1 MLSNDIPSAGSCFLS
16 SNQMT
21 KQATADAAW
30 MSPPLIGSTSGLP
43 AGILNVVVGGASE
56 AEFKAQDVVQR
67 RARRSMMTLKE
78 LADALANIDEEAFA
92 SLLLEFELN
101 HDDGPKQVKMMI
113 IDALRF
119 SDQHGLR
126 ASRPP
131 LDEAD

>member
-1 MLSNDIPSAGSCFLS
+1 MR
-16 SNQMT
+16 
-21 KQATADAAW
+21 
-30 MSPPLIGSTSGLP
+30 STSGLA
-43 AGILNVVVGGASE
+43 AGILDVVVCAS
-56 AEFKAQDVVQR
+56 KA
-67 RARRSMMTLKE
+67 APFSGERRSRMTLKE
-78 LADALANIDEEAFA
+78 LADALENIDEEAFA
-92 SLLLEFELN
+92 SLLLEYELN

>member
-1 MLSNDIPSAGSCFLS
+1 M
-16 SNQMT
+16 
-21 KQATADAAW
+21 
-30 MSPPLIGSTSGLP
+30 GSTSGFP
-43 AGILNVVVGGASE
+43 AGILNVVVGGASV
-56 AEFKAQDVVQR
+56 ALKAQDVVQR

-78 LADALANIDEEAFA
+78 LADALENIDEEAFA
-92 SLLLEFELN
+92 SLLLEYELN

>member
-1 MLSNDIPSAGSCFLS
+1 MP
-16 SNQMT
+16 
-21 KQATADAAW
+21 AW
-30 MSPPLIGSTSGLP
+30 ISPPLIGSTSGLP
-43 AGILNVVVGGASE
+43 AGILIVVVGGARE

-78 LADALANIDEEAFA
+78 LADALENIDEEAFA

>member
-1 MLSNDIPSAGSCFLS
+1 MP
-16 SNQMT
+16 
-21 KQATADAAW
+21 AW

-43 AGILNVVVGGASE
+43 AGILIVVVGGASE

-78 LADALANIDEEAFA
+78 LADALENIDEEAFA

-113 IDALRF
+113 IDALPFRT
-119 SDQHGLR
+119 STDCVHRVRRSIKPIRSG
-126 ASRPP
+126 RPSIGH
-131 LDEAD
+131 

>member
-1 MLSNDIPSAGSCFLS
+1 LGVDILDVG
-16 SNQMT
+16 
-21 KQATADAAW
+21 
-30 MSPPLIGSTSGLP
+30 
-43 AGILNVVVGGASE
+43 VGGTGE
-56 AEFKAQDVVQR
+56 AALKAQDIVQWQVR
-67 RARRSMMTLKE
+67 RCRMTLKE
-78 LADALANIDEEAFA
+78 LADALENIDEEAFA
-92 SLLLEFELN
+92 SMLLEYELS

>member
-1 MLSNDIPSAGSCFLS
+1 LGVDILDVGVGGTS
-16 SNQMT
+16 
-21 KQATADAAW
+21 DAA
-30 MSPPLIGSTSGLP
+30 
-43 AGILNVVVGGASE
+43 
-56 AEFKAQDVVQR
+56 FKAQGVVHWQV
-67 RARRSMMTLKE
+67 RRSRMTLKE
-78 LADALANIDEEAFA
+78 LADALENIDEEAFA
-92 SLLLEFELN
+92 SLLLEYELS